1 MNDSEGNKI
10 VERCELKS
18 SKHPD
23 GNPIICSA
31 IYDGFVGFKTHED
44 GAEWVMNQAQL
55 DDSLWVVSKYPK
67 Q

>member
-10 VERCELKS
+10 IEGCELKS
-18 SKHPD
+18 SLHTD
-23 GNPIICSA
+23 GHPIISSGV
-31 IYDGFVGFKTHED
+31 YDGFVGFKTHKD

-67 Q
+67 T